1 MIERRNKFPDILR
14 LDQEIDYLLKE
25 IEALNGKIVDV
36 LPSLSSVKE
45 FQRFLVKQTDNTYR
59 TYMKIG
65 GDFMIQKTDGTNL
78 FWEKT

>member
-45 FQRFLVKQTDNTYR
+45 FQKFLIKQTDGTYK

-65 GDFMIQKTDGTNL
+65 NDFMIQKTDGTNL

>member
-1 MIERRNKFPDILR
+1 MIERRNKFPDIPR

-36 LPSLSSVKE
+36 LPSLSSTKE
-45 FQRFLVKQTDNTYR
+45 FQKFLIKQTDGTYK

-65 GDFMIQKTDGTNL
+65 NDFMIQKTDGTNL